1 MKLIIAGSSSAGN
14 GYVLQ
19 ASTKEA
25 IVIEAGVPFTAVKRL
40 LDFDTRCIAAAVISH
55 EHVDHAKFAKE
66 YATAG
71 IPVMASEGTLEALK
85 MKGHTAKRMISS
97 VVYEAGEFQ
106 IMGFKVKHDAAEPF
120 GFLIQHPEAGKILFI
135 TDTAEINY
143 DFNGLTQI
151 MIEANYSEEIAYQ
164 KMMNGEL
171 NARHQDRV
179 TESHMSLEATKKFL
193 QRTDLASTNNIV
205 LIHLSSSNSNAQEFK
220 RSIELQT
227 GKTVTIAD
235 KGININFSKT
245 PF

>member
-14 GYVLQ
+14 GYILQ
-19 ASTKEA
+19 SSTKEA
-25 IVIEAGVPFTAVKRL
+25 VIIEAGVPFIEIKKL
-40 LDFDTRCIAAAVISH
+40 LNFDTRCVAAVIISH
-55 EHVDHAKFAKE
+55 EHGDHAKHAKE
-66 YATAG
+66 YTTAG
-71 IPVMASEGTLEALK
+71 IPVMASAGTMDALK
-85 MKGHTAKRMISS
+85 LKGHASKRMTSS
-97 VVYEAGEFQ
+97 VVYEAGDFQ

-120 GFLIQHPEAGKILFI
+120 GFLIKHPEAGKILFI

-179 TESHMSLEATKKFL
+179 TESHMSLEATKEFL

-205 LIHLSSSNSNAQEFK
+205 LIHLSSSNSNALEFK